1 MGTIDTADVDILGS
15 DVGTCL
21 RAGAD
26 YVSNERRENSVS
38 PAADILE
45 GDVGDI

>member
-1 MGTIDTADVDILGS
+1 MGTIDAADVDVLRT
-15 DVGTCL
+15 DVGTSL
-21 RAGAD
+21 GARAD